1 MSRWPSKVSVGGQV
15 IGNGARCFVIAE
27 GGVNHNGR
35 IELALRLVD
44 AAADAGA
51 DAIKFQAF
59 DPDALVTARAPRAP
73 YQRRMGRTTQHEMLR
88 GLVLPPQALA
98 KLSDR
103 ARARKLVFLVTPFD
117 ERSLTL
123 VAGVGVPAIKLGSGE
138 VTNLPLL
145 RSASRTGLP
154 VLLSTGLSTLP
165 EIDAAV
171 RACRKAGCRKLI
183 LFHCVSA
190 YPSPINEMN
199 VRALGVM
206 RARYGVPVGLS
217 DHSEGLAASTAAVA
231 LGAAAV
237 EKHITTDK
245 HLQGPDHTASL
256 DPGGFREFV
265 TMLRQVEASLGD
277 GVKRCMPAE
286 HANLRHVRRSCVAAV
301 SIARGTRI
309 RAEHLIMKRP
319 QTGIP
324 SSAVDQIVGLRVRR
338 DIDPDEILTWRL
350 LAR

>member
-1 MSRWPSKVSVGGQV
+1 M
-15 IGNGARCFVIAE
+15 
-27 GGVNHNGR
+27 NHNGR
-35 IELALRLVD
+35 IDLALRLVD

-51 DAIKFQAF
+51 DAIKFQVF

-73 YQRRMGRTTQHEMLR
+73 YQRRVGRTTQQDMLR
-88 GLVLPPQALA
+88 GLVLPPQALG
-98 KLSDR
+98 KLSRR

-117 ERSLTL
+117 ERSLT
-123 VAGVGVPAIKLGSGE
+123 VAVGAGAPAVKLGSGE

-145 RSASRTGLP
+145 RAASRTGLP
-154 VLLSTGLSTLP
+154 VLLSTGLSTIA
-165 EIDAAV
+165 EIDVAV
-171 RACRKAGCRKLI
+171 RVCRKAGCRELV

-206 RARYGVPVGLS
+206 RARYGLPVGLS
-217 DHSEGLAASTAAVA
+217 DHSAGFAASAAAVA
-231 LGAAAV
+231 LGAAAI

-245 HLQGPDHTASL
+245 RLPGPDHAASL
-256 DPGGFREFV
+256 DADEFGEFV
-265 TMLRQVEASLGD
+265 TTLRQVEASLGD

-286 HANLRHVRRSCVAAV
+286 HVNLRHVRRSCVAAV
-301 SIARGTRI
+301 PIASGTRI

-324 SSAVDQIVGLRVRR
+324 SSEVDQIVGLRVRR